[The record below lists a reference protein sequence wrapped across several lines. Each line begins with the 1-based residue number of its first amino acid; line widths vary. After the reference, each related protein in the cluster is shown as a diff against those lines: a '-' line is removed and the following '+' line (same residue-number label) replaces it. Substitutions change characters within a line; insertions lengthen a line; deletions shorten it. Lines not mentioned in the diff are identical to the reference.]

1 MRVAIA
7 DDNVKCDEINEQIA
21 IFKRVR
27 RPLLKHLKHCRK
39 MLLASLFVLLAPQ
52 KSKRLAEVLLM
63 EPTRNRQALYPM
75 TTLIHNAVIALDR
88 E

>member
-7 DDNVKCDEINEQIA
+7 DDNVKCNEINEQIA

-39 MLLASLFVLLAPQ
+39 MLLASFFVLVAPQ

-63 EPTRNRQALYPM
+63 EPTRNGQALYPM
-75 TTLIHNAVIALDR
+75 TTLVHNAVIALDR